1 MLVTAARWRICHQ
14 FKFSADYR
22 TPWRLVVGLDLLYN
36 SGQFLRGDESNQ
48 LAELDG
54 YALVNLRASYALNKH
69 FGIFTRVSNLFDE
82 DYENFGL
89 LGEEPAEVLPDLADQ
104 RPIFVGAGAPRAAW
118 VGVRLKF

>member
-1 MLVTAARWRICHQ
+1 MPGIPDHQ

-22 TPWRLVVGLDLLYN
+22 TPWSLVVGLDLLYN

-69 FGIFTRVSNLFDE
+69 CEMFTRVSNLLDA

-89 LGEEPAEVLPDLADQ
+89 LGEQPAEVLPGLADQ